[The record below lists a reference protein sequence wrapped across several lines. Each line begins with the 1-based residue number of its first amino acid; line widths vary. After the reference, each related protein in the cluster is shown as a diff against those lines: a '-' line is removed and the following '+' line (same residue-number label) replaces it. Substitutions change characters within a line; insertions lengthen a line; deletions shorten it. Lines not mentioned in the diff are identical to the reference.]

1 MRVILW
7 LVALFAVLWSGFWYV
22 GARALRAETE
32 AALSRMKAEGR
43 ADYSALDLGG
53 FPARF
58 ELTVTDP
65 ALADPGGRWIW
76 RAPGLTVHAL
86 AYDPGKIIAL
96 LPNDQTIEIAG
107 QTIAVATTDLRA
119 SAGFG
124 LSADLPLRHGEAVS
138 DATRLTAAN
147 GATMGADQLRAAIRE
162 EDAAAFR
169 YRFGLEARALTLAGA
184 PAETLA
190 RAGLPAGPGHF
201 RLDAFA
207 AFDQPLDRKAATS
220 PPRITATDV
229 AALEVDWGPLSLR
242 GDGKLTIN
250 GAGQPEGTIMLR
262 LKNWQGLPPLLV
274 AAGVIPPDME
284 RPLFQTMKQLA
295 NLTGDT
301 NELALPLVFQAG
313 WVALGPLPLG
323 PAPRL

>member
-7 LVALFAVLWSGFWYV
+7 LVALFALLWSGFWFY
-22 GARALRAETE
+22 GARTVRHETE
-32 AALSRMKAEGR
+32 AALSRMKADGR
-43 ADYSALDLGG
+43 ADYSAIDLGG

-65 ALADPGGRWIW
+65 ALADPAGRWLW
-76 RAPGLTVHAL
+76 RAPSLTVLAQ

-96 LPNDQTIEIAG
+96 LPSDQTIGIAG
-107 QTIAVATTDLRA
+107 QTIAVTATDMRA

-124 LSADLPLRHGEAVS
+124 LSSDLPLRHAETVS
-138 DATRLTAAN
+138 GATRLATAE
-147 GATMGADQLRAAIRE
+147 GAMLDADQLRVAIRE
-162 EDAAAFR
+162 EDASANR
-169 YRFGLEARALTLAGA
+169 YRLGLEASALTLAGA

-190 RAGLPAGPGHF
+190 VAGLPAGPGHL

-207 AFDQPLDRKAATS
+207 TFDRRLDRNAAEV
-220 PPRITATDV
+220 PPRITAADV
-229 AALEVDWGPLSLR
+229 QALEVDWGPLSLR
-242 GDGKLTIN
+242 GDGKLAVD
-250 GAGQPEGTIMLR
+250 GAGQPAGTIMLR

-274 AAGVIPPDME
+274 AAGMVPPDME
-284 RPLFQTMKQLA
+284 RPIFRMMKQLA
-295 NLTGDT
+295 KLTGDT
-301 NELALPLVFQAG
+301 DELALPLVFQSG